1 MYRNALKD
9 ASVHVSSQKNAARIP
24 HAPRDGRSTDHPNF
38 HFMSASRLHEPQA
51 APARTAVHR
60 AAILAAIAVAFGLPA
75 LASAQSTDAA
85 STPNSTLPAVKVQA
99 AKDVLPGD
107 LAPTFAG
114 GQVARGGNFGV
125 FGQQK
130 NLDMPFSMT
139 SYTSKLIE
147 DQQARTLA
155 DVLANDPAVRTAYGY
170 GNFSQVFVIRGFQLA
185 GDDISLNGLYGIT
198 PRQLVATD
206 ALERVDVFK
215 GANTFLNGAS
225 PAGSAVGGG
234 INLQLKQADDKP
246 LTRVTLETSGTGEIG
261 THLDV
266 GRRFGSEDQFGIR
279 FNQAN
284 HDGETS
290 IDGENRRDNTTAVSL
305 DWRGEKLRLS
315 ADFLYQRQTVD
326 NGRPVVFV
334 TGNSIPQT
342 PSATSNYSQTWA
354 NSTMEDTV
362 GILRAEYDFLPGWT
376 AYVAG
381 GTRHT
386 NEQGQYFSP
395 YYGNTG
401 TTGSRL
407 GVPHQEDAD
416 SAEAGVRG
424 RFNTGPVSHFVTAGA
439 SIVRV
444 DAQSAYTLSGS
455 FNTSL
460 YNPVQ
465 VPFPPTVYQGGNLD
479 DPQTTALT
487 LMRSVS
493 ISDTLGFLNDRVLFT
508 VGARHQ
514 SILSN
519 TFSYTGQ
526 QTENYDQSITTP
538 LFGLVIKPWENV
550 SIFANRSEALTM
562 GDSAPTNAINYGT
575 LLPPERSKQYEVG
588 VKYDNGKY
596 GASVAAF
603 QIEKPQTYTNS
614 ANYFVADGTERHR
627 GIEASVFGEPYKGVR
642 LIAGATYIDAVQL
655 NTEGGASNGLRPIG
669 VPTFIFN
676 VGGEYDVPMVHGLTL
691 TARWTHTGPQYLNTA
706 NTLSIPTWDTVDLG
720 ARYAA
725 VLFGKPT
732 TFRASVLNVANKSF
746 WASTTGGYLT
756 QGAPRTFLLSMTT
769 DF

>member
-1 MYRNALKD
+1 
-9 ASVHVSSQKNAARIP
+9 
-24 HAPRDGRSTDHPNF
+24 
-38 HFMSASRLHEPQA
+38 MSASRLHEPQV
-51 APARTAVHR
+51 APAKTAASR
-60 AAILAAIAVAFGLPA
+60 AAILAAIAVAFSMPA
-75 LASAQSTDAA
+75 VAFAQSTDTTSA
-85 STPNSTLPAVKVQA
+85 PNSTLPAVKVQG
-99 AKDVLPGD
+99 AKEALPGD

-125 FGQQK
+125 LGQQK
-130 NLDMPFSMT
+130 NIDVPFSMT

-147 DQQARTLA
+147 DQQARTIA

-170 GNFSQVFVIRGFQLA
+170 GNFAQVFVIRGFQLN

-215 GANTFLNGAS
+215 GANAFLAGAS
-225 PAGSAVGGG
+225 PTGSAVGGG

-290 IDGENRRDNTTAVSL
+290 VDGENRRDNTTAVSL

-315 ADFLYQRQTVD
+315 GDFLYQRQTVD

-334 TGNSIPQT
+334 TGDSIPEV
-342 PSATSNYSQTWA
+342 PSAASNYSQTWA
-354 NSTMEDTV
+354 NSTLEDTV

-376 AYVAG
+376 AYVTG

-386 NEQGQYFSP
+386 NEQGQYFTP
-395 YYGNTG
+395 YYGDTG

-407 GVPHQEDAD
+407 GVPHQEDAN

-444 DAQSAYTLSGS
+444 DAKSAYTLSGS
-455 FNTSL
+455 FDTSL

-465 VPFPPTVYQGGNLD
+465 VPFPATVYQGGNLD

-493 ISDTLGFLNDRVLFT
+493 VSDTLGFLNDRVLFT

-519 TFSYTGQ
+519 TFDYTGV
-526 QTENYDQSITTP
+526 QTANYDQSITTP
-538 LFGLVIKPWENV
+538 LFGLVIKPMQNV
-550 SIFANRSEALTM
+550 SLFANRSEALTM
-562 GDSAPTNAINYGT
+562 GDTAPSSALNYGT
-575 LLPPERSKQYEVG
+575 MLAPERSKQYEVG
-588 VKYDNGKY
+588 AKYDNGKY
-596 GASVAAF
+596 GATLAAF

-614 ANYFVADGTERHR
+614 ADIFVANGTERHR
-627 GIEASVFGEPYKGVR
+627 GVELSVFGEPYKGVR
-642 LIAGATYIDAVQL
+642 LIAGATYINAVQL
-655 NTEGGASNGLRPIG
+655 DTGTGGTDGNRPIG
-669 VPTFIFN
+669 VPTFMFN
-676 VGGEYDVPMVHGLTL
+676 LGGEYDVPMVNGLTL
-691 TARWTHTGPQYLNTA
+691 TARWTHTGPQYLNTT

-720 ARYAA
+720 ARYAT

-732 TFRASVLNVANKSF
+732 TFRASVLNVANKAYWS
-746 WASTTGGYLT
+746 STTGGYLT
-756 QGAPRTFLLSMTT
+756 QGAPRTFLMSMTT